1 MGPLILKDLLV
12 VGASGGEARHDQ
24 ACCRML
30 GFDNP
35 PGRSRARPMIRARA
49 QAVVKRVPQNGS
61 RSGKPPGRPKTD
73 AKVIAAVRASL
84 AAGVSIRKAAKLHG
98 VGVSTVQRIKAS
110 AG

>member
-12 VGASGGEARHDQ
+12 IGGEAQHDQ

-30 GFDNP
+30 GFDDP

-49 QAVVKRVPQNGS
+49 QAGVNRARQNGS
-61 RSGKPPGRPKTD
+61 RSGKPLGRPKTD
-73 AKVIAAVRASL
+73 ARVIAEIRASL
-84 AAGVSIRKAAKLHG
+84 ATGVSIRKAAKLHG